1 MLHFF
6 RILRRRLLTS
16 NKFSKYLL
24 YAVGEIILVV
34 IGILIALQID
44 NWNEA
49 RKQRETE
56 IHYLRNLKTDLL
68 LNIDKL
74 DRYIKWRNNEVG
86 AATRVLEYFEGKP
99 LTDLEDFQEHAV
111 AVYGWQRYSHQIN
124 TFEELV
130 NSGNLAL
137 ISNESIKNGL
147 LDLQTSYDNYKNVEL
162 HGRFDS
168 ELLLYEPSYA
178 VIDNN
183 AWFNMTIWKDS
194 IGPSY
199 ENRTLSMD
207 RYQALL
213 KDIKHKNGFAMMRM
227 ELDNHKG
234 RFVGMKGQCAE
245 IIGMIDRELEA
256 ENE

>member
-6 RILRRRLLTS
+6 RLIRRKLLTE
-16 NKFSKYLL
+16 NKFSRYFL

-44 NWNEA
+44 TWNEA

-56 IHYLRNLKTDLL
+56 IHYLKNLKTDLL

-74 DRYIKWRNNEVG
+74 DRYIGSRNNEVA
-86 AATRVLEYFEGKP
+86 AATRVLEHFEGKP
-99 LTDLEDFQEHAV
+99 LTDLEDFHMNTVE
-111 AVYGWQRYSHQIN
+111 VYAWQRYSHQIN

-137 ISNESIKNGL
+137 ISNDSIKNGL
-147 LDLQTSYDNYKNVEL
+147 LDLQTFYDNYKNVEL

-183 AWFNMTIWKDS
+183 AWFNMTLWVDS
-194 IGPSY
+194 IGPSF

-227 ELDNHKG
+227 ELYNHKG
-234 RFVGMKGQCAE
+234 RFEEMKDQCHR

-256 ENE
+256 ENQ